1 MIQIVKSY
9 EIKGVPREHL
19 VDCLMAH
26 KKDTLL
32 EIANNHSV
40 SVKKS
45 HTKKVIVAE
54 LSKQIIDQFDQ
65 AYLLLKDDEKN
76 KLQMLAKKG
85 NAENLSIQETT
96 QLNLQAKGYVYFFAE
111 NQHINLVV
119 PVEIAG
125 KVTQQF
131 VQPIKEEEWS
141 VAHWF
146 LKTKE
151 AVESIYTQC
160 SVSHLTKAWNK
171 HAAKK
176 LTNDEAEQ
184 FFN

>member
-45 HTKKVIVAE
+45 HTKKIIAAE
-54 LSKQIIDQFDQ
+54 LSKQIIDQFDE
-65 AYLLLKDDEKN
+65 AYLLLKEDEKN
-76 KLQMLAKKG
+76 GLRMLAKKG
-85 NAENLSIQETT
+85 NAENFSIQEMT

-111 NQHINLVV
+111 NQHINLVM
-119 PVEIAG
+119 PVEIAE

-131 VQPIKEEEWS
+131 VQPIEEEWS
-141 VAHWF
+141 IAHWF

-160 SVSHLTKAWNK
+160 SVSHLTTAWNK
-171 HAAKK
+171 HAAQK

>member
-9 EIKGVPREHL
+9 EIKGVTREHL

-32 EIANNHSV
+32 EIANNHSI

-45 HTKKVIVAE
+45 HTKKIIAAE
-54 LSKQIIDQFDQ
+54 LSKQIIYQFDE

-76 KLQMLAKKG
+76 GLRMLTKKD
-85 NAENLSIQETT
+85 NVENPFIKEMT
-96 QLNLQAKGYVYFFAE
+96 QLNLQSKGYVYFFAE

-119 PVEIAG
+119 PIEIAE

-131 VQPIKEEEWS
+131 VQPIKEEELS
-141 VAHWF
+141 IAHWF

-171 HAAKK
+171 HAAQK
-176 LTNDEAEQ
+176 LTSDEAEQ